1 MVRITV
7 SIAAIGIFLFS
18 MTVQAQTV
26 VWSLDNI
33 QMIDG
38 SHYACSDT
46 GITAA
51 LAALPSTGG
60 IVDARGCQGSMIWN
74 ANVTVGTPTKPATLL
89 LGYVTITMHGQLVVN
104 GSASHVFGISQGTIF
119 SQAFSA
125 SMPVLQIGTNAIVS
139 AATIDGAQI
148 NCNNAAGCPRFE
160 PLNFRVPYP
169 RFVRVGPFLWVAG
182 MNM

>member
-1 MVRITV
+1 MRLTMVRITV

-148 NCNNAAGCPRFE
+148 NCNNAAGCPRF
-160 PLNFRVPYP
+160 
-169 RFVRVGPFLWVAG
+169 
-182 MNM
+182 